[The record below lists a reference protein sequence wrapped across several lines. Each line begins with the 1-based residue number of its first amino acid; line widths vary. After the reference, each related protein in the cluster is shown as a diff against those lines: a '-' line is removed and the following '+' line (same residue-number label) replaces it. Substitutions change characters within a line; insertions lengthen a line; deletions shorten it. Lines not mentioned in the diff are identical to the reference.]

1 MKKWMWVVLNV
12 LLVLVIIAIILAT
25 WMPAIYTS
33 DWFKST
39 FPKL

>member
-1 MKKWMWVVLNV
+1 MKKWMWMLLNV
-12 LLVLVIIAIILAT
+12 LLALVIVAIILAT

-33 DWFKST
+33 DWFKAT